1 MMVETNNLETVFG
14 PITFR
19 SLDQQSTFGAF
30 VGSTDEQKRRRRSE
44 HEARRVAHQ
53 PWDDA
58 DGRSNR

>member
-1 MMVETNNLETVFG
+1 MSTTL
-14 PITFR
+14 
-19 SLDQQSTFGAF
+19 SLLIVIIMLAVAIGMFGAF

-44 HEARRVAHQ
+44 HEARRVARQ